1 MSSKI
6 FLIIGATGATGI
18 EVTERALH
26 NKQKVVLYVRNPAK
40 LPAHLAADPNVTV
53 HTGTLDDAPSFQKA
67 FNNVATVISLLGPS
81 ATSPGPTSQ
90 YYPVILRMMRTS
102 GVKRIVSLS
111 TFAVS
116 QSEDR
121 FALSAALTHAIGKVL
136 FPKGMKNFIDTHQ
149 ILVEDGTDI
158 DWTEVRVG
166 MLKNNAQPGESLSV
180 GYIGA
185 PKFAL
190 NIRRKHI
197 AEFMVAE
204 AEKGVADSQWIKKSP
219 AIWTSS

>member
-1 MSSKI
+1 MGLNACC
-6 FLIIGATGATGI
+6 F
-18 EVTERALH
+18 RALLL
-26 NKQKVVLYVRNPAK
+26 NTGFNILTPEQ
-40 LPAHLAADPNVTV
+40 V
-53 HTGTLDDAPSFQKA
+53 HTGTLDDAPSFQKT
-67 FNNVATVISLLGPS
+67 FNNVDAVISLLGPS

-90 YYPVILRMMRTS
+90 YYSVILRMMRTS
-102 GVKRIVSLS
+102 GVKRLVSLS

-116 QSEDR
+116 QPDDR
-121 FALSAALTHAIGKVL
+121 FALSAALTHAIGKLL

-149 ILVEDGTDI
+149 TLVEDGTDI
-158 DWTEVRVG
+158 DWTEARVG
-166 MLKNNAQPGESLSV
+166 MLKDNAQPGESLSV

-197 AEFMVAE
+197 AEFMVGE
-204 AEKGVADSQWIKKSP
+204 AEKGIAESQWIKKSP

>member
-1 MSSKI
+1 M
-6 FLIIGATGATGI
+6 LNTGFNILTR
-18 EVTERALH
+18 E
-26 NKQKVVLYVRNPAK
+26 Q
-40 LPAHLAADPNVTV
+40 V

-67 FNNVATVISLLGPS
+67 FNNVDAVISLLGPS
-81 ATSPGPTSQ
+81 ATSPGLTSQ
-90 YYPVILRMMRTS
+90 YYPVILRMMQTS
-102 GVKRIVSLS
+102 GVKRLVSLS

-116 QSEDR
+116 QPDDR
-121 FALSAALTHAIGKVL
+121 FALSVVLTHTIGKLL

-149 ILVEDGTDI
+149 TLVEDGTSI
-158 DWTEVRVG
+158 DWTEARVG
-166 MLKNNAQPGESLSV
+166 MLKDNAQPGESLSV

-204 AEKGVADSQWIKKSP
+204 AEKGIAESRWIKNSP